1 MESRIVFVSL
11 LISLS
16 VSSETQGESK
26 EKGKIDYKIND
37 SL

>member
-11 LISLS
+11 FISLT

-26 EKGKIDYKIND
+26 EKGSIINR
-37 SL
+37 L